1 MLIIHKSDQNVYAF
15 SPLVSSQWLFDR
27 LVPTN
32 GSDHGVETDL
42 EQLHG
47 AGLPV
52 SISRHTVATVGY
64 TWGGH
69 EQNYIKKNLPRLLN
83 GFDNWEKKSF
93 HISVL

>member
-1 MLIIHKSDQNVYAF
+1 MCMLYF
-15 SPLVSSQWLFDR
+15 PLVSSQWLSDR

-52 SISRHTVATVGY
+52 SISRHSGISGVHMERPTKI
-64 TWGGH
+64 
-69 EQNYIKKNLPRLLN
+69 YI
-83 GFDNWEKKSF
+83 
-93 HISVL
+93 